1 MAGSRYGGVLAASA
15 LILAVAAGFAYL
27 ALRDGRR
34 DAYAGELATLGEGAG
49 VSFAVKNEWQIRPD
63 VAAYARFAAED
74 SAWRAAQAQMRRQ
87 LGPEQ
92 VYTYSSGGEWA
103 PPPQQ
108 VMRDSV
114 WVLVQAGDL
123 PSASRVLAAWVMRHP
138 ADAGARLELARLLV
152 QLRRTDDAA
161 VHYRALLAARD
172 DVAIRREFASSLL
185 WGDRF
190 DEAARQF
197 ALLVARDS
205 ARTDWRLGLAQALAW
220 AGRARDAE
228 RELRWLAQRMPADTG
243 VTSLLRAAR
252 AGYEPGAEEAASW
265 VAAEPGYLPWRL
277 ALARALVREARFAE
291 GSAAYDSVLAL
302 AEPDAAL
309 LAEAAGAYGAA
320 RDSVGAARLL
330 GRAVL
335 RTPADTSYRRRWA
348 EALAWSGD
356 RRAAIAQY
364 GQLLAQHERAELL
377 LARGRLHAWSGE
389 LGPAARDLARSAELA
404 PSADALSLL
413 GDVER
418 WRGRYAAARK
428 AYDRALTLRPGDPAV
443 LASLDDLAREERLL
457 AIATGA
463 EETGWIAQAGFSED
477 NTGFLFLSAGL
488 TRGFSLGRSTVVTAS
503 VEQRRISQRSVREPE
518 RYIYGYALGGG
529 ASHWIGRAL
538 HASVQAGIV
547 RHGVGRDVGYGS
559 LAVTATLPRGASATA
574 QVGTGPLYG
583 PLMSLE
589 ALAGWRTL
597 EFERGRPLTG
607 RTASLAVTVPVSR
620 ASVTAAVEE
629 LQLADGNRRRG
640 LTATVRLP
648 LGNGFSAL
656 YSGGT
661 LGYSGRS
668 DAYWDPLRY
677 TSHSAGVEY
686 AWANARG
693 VRLAARVLPGVGR
706 TSEAIV
712 APGGG
717 TARLAP
723 VSAPQ
728 LSTSGEAALRRGRWD
743 VGVSG
748 GYGRG
753 RDGGYQ
759 QLQGSVR
766 VKLDW

>member
-1 MAGSRYGGVLAASA
+1 MAGNRYGGVLAGSA
-15 LILAVAAGFAYL
+15 LLLAAGAVLAYL

-34 DAYAGELATLGEGAG
+34 DAFASELAPIGEAAG
-49 VSFAVKNEWQIRPD
+49 VSFSVKNEWQIRPD

-74 SAWRAAQAQMRRQ
+74 SAWRAAQAELRKRVGLESYTYASGGTWVMS
-87 LGPEQ
+87 PEQ
-92 VYTYSSGGEWA
+92 A
-103 PPPQQ
+103 
-108 VMRDSV
+108 MRDSV
-114 WVLVQAGDL
+114 WTLVQAGDL
-123 PSASRVLAAWVMRHP
+123 PAASRVLAAWLARRP
-138 ADAGARLELARLLV
+138 GDAGARLELARMLV

-161 VHYRALLAARD
+161 VHYRALLAAND
-172 DVAIRREFASSLL
+172 DPDIRREYAASLL
-185 WGDRF
+185 WGDRY
-190 DEAARQF
+190 DAAAREF
-197 ALLVARDS
+197 AALVARDS
-205 ARTDWRLGLAQALAW
+205 SRTDSRLGLAQALAW
-220 AGRARDAE
+220 GGRSRDAE
-228 RELRWLAQRMPADTG
+228 RELRWLAQRLPADTG
-243 VTSLLRAAR
+243 ITSLLRGAR
-252 AGYEPGAEEAASW
+252 AGFEPGAEEARAW
-265 VAAEPGYLPWRL
+265 VAADPGYTPYRL
-277 ALARALVREARFAE
+277 AFARALVREGRFAE
-291 GSAAYDSVLAL
+291 AGAAYDSVLA
-302 AEPDAAL
+302 AGDPAAAL
-309 LAEAAGAYGAA
+309 LAEAAAARGAA
-320 RDSVGAARLL
+320 GDSLGATRLL
-330 GRAVL
+330 ARAVL
-335 RTPADTSYRRRWA
+335 REPADTSLRRRWA

-356 RRAAIAQY
+356 RVAAIAQY
-364 GQLLAQHERAELL
+364 GELLKAGERADLL
-377 LARGRLHAWSGE
+377 LARGRLHAWSGAF
-389 LGPAARDLARSAELA
+389 GPAARDLARSAELQ
-404 PSADALSLL
+404 PTADAFSLL

-418 WRGRYAAARK
+418 WRGRHAAARR
-428 AYDRALTLRPGDPAV
+428 AYDRALALRPGDPVV
-443 LASLDDLAREERLL
+443 LASLDDLEREERLL
-457 AIATGA
+457 AVGTVGQ
-463 EETGWIAQAGFSED
+463 ETGWAARAGFSED

-488 TRGFSLGRSTVVTAS
+488 TRGFALGRSTVLTAS
-503 VEQRRISQRSVREPE
+503 LEQRRVSQRSVREPE
-518 RYIYGYALGGG
+518 RYVYGIALGAG
-529 ASHWIGRAL
+529 ASQWIGRAL

-640 LTATVRLP
+640 VTATVRMP

-668 DAYWDPLRY
+668 DTYWDPVRY

-686 AWANARG
+686 AWSNERG

-706 TSEAIV
+706 TTEAIV

-728 LSTSGEAALRRGRWD
+728 LSTSGEASLRRGRWD
-743 VGVSG
+743 LGVTG

-753 RDGGYQ
+753 REGSYQ